1 LKTVLHGFWSLHS
14 SEVEEAKELWRIRE
28 SYDKGQA
35 KIEELKAAQDKLTT
49 HFLKLQDDLGIDI
62 LSDGG
67 FRWDSSL
74 DIARR
79 LKGCLGFKNLQ
90 RIGVTNHFHRAP
102 IVEAMPVWQEPILL
116 LDFIYANAATLKP
129 IMVHL
134 PGPYTLARQSLN
146 PNEESGFNKELVLAY
161 AEAINLE
168 IKSLL
173 EANASYVKVDDS
185 EILGYPD
192 DRELIKEAFQILT
205 AKLDFSRIYLHTTGF
220 SVNNFPNYFDLPFGG
235 FFLDFA
241 SSLAV
246 REENLAAVK
255 NLPQSCCLGVG
266 LVNAAR
272 SYLPPTVKLLEF
284 LRALNKKVPLEKLF
298 LCPNADLDFLPWK
311 IAVEKVK
318 QLVDVARVVNW
329 VKEAK

>member
-1 LKTVLHGFWSLHS
+1 MKTALHGFWSLHS
-14 SEVEEAKELWRIRE
+14 SEVVEAKELRRIRE
-28 SYDKGQA
+28 AYDKGQA
-35 KIEELKAAQDKLTT
+35 KIEELKAAQDKVTS
-49 HFLKLQDDLGIDI
+49 HFLKLQDKLGVDI

-79 LKGCLGFKNLQ
+79 LKGCAGFKNLQ

-102 IVEAMPVWQEPILL
+102 IVEAVPVWQEPILF

-129 IMVHL
+129 VMVHL
-134 PGPYTLARQSLN
+134 PGPYTLARQSLR
-146 PNEESGFNKELVLAY
+146 PDEESGFNKELVFAY
-161 AEAINLE
+161 AQALNCE

-173 EANASYVKVDDS
+173 EANVCYVKVEDS

-205 AKLDFSRIYLHTTGF
+205 ANLDFSKVYLHTTGS

-241 SSLAV
+241 SSKEI
-246 REENLAAVK
+246 REGNLAAIQA
-255 NLPQSCCLGVG
+255 LPQDCVLGAG
-266 LVNAAR
+266 LINSTR
-272 SYLPPTVKLLEF
+272 FYLPPLAKLLDC
-284 LRALNKKVPLEKLF
+284 LQAVNKQVSLERIL
-298 LCPNADLDFLPWK
+298 LCPNADLDFLPWN
-311 IAVEKVK
+311 IAVAKVK